1 MKKLETQTGYYRN
14 GDIFSK
20 IVCLPDNANESD
32 WQLVSEEEYQQ
43 HLKEEEERMQ
53 REMLNAPIY
62 QNAD

>member
-20 IVCLPDNANESD
+20 IVCLPDNANEID

-43 HLKEEEERMQ
+43 HLKEEEEYMQ
-53 REMLNAPIY
+53 RKMLNAPIY